1 MSKAKVE
8 NQSENNQKKEDE
20 KEKQAPK
27 NVENTTDDT
36 KPVDADKPLAKAGK
50 RSAKAIKEAEERA
63 DKEARKA
70 KSAQTEYEKS
80 VKKAPVQKTRSKL
93 ERRSKNYRNSAKK
106 IDSNK
111 YYNLSDAIAL
121 AAQTSTVKF
130 DASVEIHLNLNAD
143 PKLADQNIRGSLVLP
158 HGTGKTMRVAVFA
171 PSEEAA
177 ALKNAGA
184 DIAGEDEV
192 INLLSKE
199 NLDLDILIAHPK
211 LMSQLARFA
220 KLLGPK
226 GLMPNPKSGTVTAN
240 LAKAVKEA
248 KGGRVEYR
256 IDKQGIIHASIGKV
270 SFKQDQ
276 LVENA
281 KALINSIYSAKPA
294 SVKGALISSI
304 SVTSTMGPGIKVD
317 VSSAKS

>member
-1 MSKAKVE
+1 
-8 NQSENNQKKEDE
+8 
-20 KEKQAPK
+20 
-27 NVENTTDDT
+27 
-36 KPVDADKPLAKAGK
+36 
-50 RSAKAIKEAEERA
+50 
-63 DKEARKA
+63 
-70 KSAQTEYEKS
+70 
-80 VKKAPVQKTRSKL
+80 
-93 ERRSKNYRNSAKK
+93 
-106 IDSNK
+106 
-111 YYNLSDAIAL
+111 
-121 AAQTSTVKF
+121 
-130 DASVEIHLNLNAD
+130 
-143 PKLADQNIRGSLVLP
+143 
-158 HGTGKTMRVAVFA
+158 MRVAVFA
-171 PSEEAA
+171 PSEEAS

-192 INLLSKE
+192 INLLNKE
-199 NLDLDILIAHPK
+199 NLDFDILIAHPK

>member
-50 RSAKAIKEAEERA
+50 RSAKAIKEAEEKA

-70 KSAQTEYEKS
+70 KSAQTEDEKS

-256 IDKQGIIHASIGKV
+256 VDKQGIIHASIGKV